1 MPEQAFGYVR
11 VSGRGQIDGD
21 GPDRQRQAIAD
32 WSARTG
38 CEVVRVYED
47 LGVSGTLG
55 ISDRPG
61 LSLLVA
67 DLIASGG
74 IPPLIVVERADRLAR
89 DLLQSELIL
98 RKLTE
103 LGVRVILA
111 ETGSSLSGDD
121 TPSANL
127 IRQILGAVAQF
138 DKGTLVSRLRRCR
151 DAARKKNGRCEGPK
165 PYGIDD
171 IERGIVDLILRKRSF
186 GKTFQAI
193 ADELNSDGVF
203 TRRGKK
209 WSGTSAWRICL
220 RARNT
225 TESCDSQKEVV
236 IPQAAEAFPKLLENV
251 GCTANFPQAASLD
264 AALTDG

>member
-1 MPEQAFGYVR
+1 MPEQALGYVR
-11 VSGRGQIDGD
+11 VSGKGQVDGD

-38 CEVVRVYED
+38 CEVIRVYED
-47 LGVSGTLG
+47 LGVSGTRG
-55 ISDRPG
+55 IDDRPG

-74 IPPLIVVERADRLAR
+74 IPPVIVVERADRLAR
-89 DLLQSELIL
+89 DLVQSELIL
-98 RKLTE
+98 RRLTE
-103 LGVRVILA
+103 LGVKVILA
-111 ETGSSLSGDD
+111 ENGASFGGDD

-151 DAARKKNGRCEGPK
+151 DAVRKRDGRCEGPK
-165 PYGIDD
+165 PFGIDD
-171 IERGIVDLILRKRSF
+171 AERGVVDLILRKRSF

-209 WSGTSAWRICL
+209 WSGASAWRICQ
-220 RARNT
+220 RAQNT
-225 TESCDSQKEVV
+225 TEMEDSSKLVV
-236 IPQAAEAFPKLLENV
+236 V
-251 GCTANFPQAASLD
+251 PQAASLD
-264 AALTDG
+264 AALTAG